1 MEKRIYIPLPCAA
14 ARTQLL
20 KINLKDVAIEEEV
33 DLGNLQGYYLYF
45 FTLSLEKIGKM
56 MENYSGADITNV
68 SRDTAMM
75 SMRKA
80 IEGLSPEEI
89 RKLSKVNPTGSQLL

>member
-1 MEKRIYIPLPCAA
+1 MGTNKSAGTVGIALSRLVSCLSDFGNPFNIFWQKLAEK
-14 ARTQLL
+14 
-20 KINLKDVAIEEEV
+20 
-33 DLGNLQGYYLYF
+33 
-45 FTLSLEKIGKM
+45 LEL
-56 MENYSGADITNV
+56 YSGADITNV

-89 RKLSKVNPTGSQLL
+89 RKLSKVNPTGY

>member
-1 MEKRIYIPLPCAA
+1 
-14 ARTQLL
+14 
-20 KINLKDVAIEEEV
+20 
-33 DLGNLQGYYLYF
+33 
-45 FTLSLEKIGKM
+45 M

-80 IEGLSPEEI
+80 IDGLSPEEI
-89 RKLSKVNPTGSQLL
+89 RKLSKVNSLNLFLSK